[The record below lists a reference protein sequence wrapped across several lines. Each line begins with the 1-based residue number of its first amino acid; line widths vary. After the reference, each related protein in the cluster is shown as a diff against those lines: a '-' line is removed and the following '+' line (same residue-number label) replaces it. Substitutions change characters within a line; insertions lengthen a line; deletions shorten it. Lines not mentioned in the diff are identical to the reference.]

1 VSQNRKEFEKQLR
14 APDQFQT
21 GVAHAFDW
29 MVKNK
34 NLVMVVVVPLAVM
47 ALGYA
52 GWGYYAETQKANR
65 IEALGKVEA
74 GFRNEN
80 KVVFDQQEG
89 MRKEV
94 SSLDEQI
101 GKEADAKKKD
111 GLNAKKAALQGQ
123 MEAMKADHTAS
134 IAGYKAFF
142 EANTGNPEGWAAG
155 AKSAA
160 LMIGKKDFAGAKEL
174 LGKVIDASNKEIF
187 YQTQCRIMLMGVL
200 EELGDL
206 KAATEVADVLAGL
219 ADDTQKPF
227 ALLQKARFEIGQ
239 DQKDAA
245 KKTIDQLIEK
255 HGSSAEADTA
265 KTMKALILG
274 S

>member
-1 VSQNRKEFEKQLR
+1 MSQNRKEFEKQLR